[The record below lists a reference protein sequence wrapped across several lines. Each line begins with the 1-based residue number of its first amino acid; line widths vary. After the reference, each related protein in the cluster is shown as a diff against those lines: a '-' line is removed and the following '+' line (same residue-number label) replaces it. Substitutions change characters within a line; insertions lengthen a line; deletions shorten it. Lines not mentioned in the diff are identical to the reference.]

1 MLGKLLKYDFKA
13 IFKPLIPIFG
23 ITLLLS
29 ILQRTSTALG
39 ETFTILKIPAG
50 FLTAF
55 YVVLLIALPIASFIF
70 SIIKYYNNLA
80 KDEGYLMHTLP
91 VSKGQLV
98 LSKLISAT
106 GAMLV
111 TLLVMLVA
119 LSITFAGIIH
129 FSDIQVFF
137 EQVFQYVDPLFVI
150 MMLISVFLS
159 YLYQQILCYLSMAL
173 GQKHNNHKVM
183 YSIIYGIVIYNVIQ
197 VVFTVILFIPGLFNS
212 SFNAMIFENQ
222 NPSFDFLNCYL
233 GFTNVITIIVAI
245 ALYIATTKIL
255 EKHLN
260 LD

>member
-13 IFKPLIPIFG
+13 IFKPLVPIFG

-29 ILQRTSTALG
+29 LLQRVSTILG
-39 ETFTILKIPAG
+39 EQFTILKIPAG
-50 FLTAF
+50 FLTGF

-91 VSKGQLV
+91 VSKSHLV
-98 LSKLISAT
+98 GSKLISA
-106 GAMLV
+106 GVAMFA
-111 TLLVMLVA
+111 TILVMIIA

-129 FSDIQVFF
+129 ISDITNFF
-137 EQVFQYVDPLFVI
+137 EQVFQYLEPLFVI
-150 MMLISVFLS
+150 MMFLSLVLS
-159 YLYQQILCYLSMAL
+159 YLSQQVLCYLSMAL

-183 YSIIYGIVIYNVIQ
+183 YSIIYGIVIYNAIQ
-197 VVFTVILFIPGLFNS
+197 LVLTAILIIPGFLNS
-212 SFNAMIFENQ
+212 SFREILFGNQ
-222 NPSFDFLNCYL
+222 NPSVDFLICYL
-233 GFTNVITIIVAI
+233 GFANIVTIIVTVL
-245 ALYIATTKIL
+245 LYLATTKVL